1 MSSDEMQVAALGRPF
16 ALGMLYDTRRDQLM
30 TGFTLWERETISS
43 YLSSQVHPSSSY
55 EISTS
60 DSFESKSSLLDVNL
74 SLKASFLGGLV
85 EVGGSAG
92 FLNDNKKLKNQ
103 SRVTFQYKATTF
115 YDRLNLSLFQAV
127 KLQDKDLVEKSD
139 ATHVVTGILYG
150 ANAFFVFDS
159 EKLESSSVETV
170 QAKMFAAVNKI
181 PSFNIEARAEM
192 KLTKEERDAI
202 NKFTCK
208 FYGDFILEKNPTTFE
223 DAVTTFSKLPELLGE
238 TKKNSVPV
246 KVWLTPLEDLGVT
259 GAELKE
265 NISSGLVRKFC
276 NSLESIKEMERR
288 CREAQEEKVVE
299 SFPQIRKKL
308 KVFEDNCK
316 DYTSNLSRAMQEK
329 IPLIREGKEDER
341 CVEKLFDEQEKS
353 PFNHTTLDAWLD
365 NAEREINIIM
375 SCLDIMEGIPTVP
388 DENSLDRQVLAA
400 GVADLFCFVFSSVE
414 TDDPFLDQMT
424 SYVSKQTKPP
434 PSVAPPSKDQW
445 FFSNEVVANMRK
457 KAREF
462 TSAAKQLKGSR
473 RFRFLAAA
481 LPNKRFTGGTVY
493 QFRDGSLKTQD
504 FSRPDV
510 PDVTAPLDR
519 RDLAWCKASSDT
531 NHCSLTL
538 DPKTCNGWLNLSDGN
553 RKATC
558 GPEQAYPD
566 NPQRF
571 DVFTQGL
578 SELALTGRRYFEVE
592 WSTGHPNKVGVA
604 LVYSSMQRKGKD
616 VVSSFGEN
624 PASWYFGVHN
634 NELSAWHNGKIW
646 STSVPAGGCSR
657 VGVYLDWPGGSLSFY
672 QVSSDALT
680 HMYTFRA
687 KFTEPL
693 HPGLY
698 AYHISNFASFTSPP
712 YCKTQILRLSYDLMM
727 MF

>member
-60 DSFESKSSLLDVNL
+60 DSFESKSSLLDVNV

-181 PSFNIEARAEM
+181 PSFNLEARAEM

-388 DENSLDRQVLAA
+388 DENSLDRQALAA

-445 FFSNEVVANMRK
+445 FFSDEVVANMRK

-519 RDLAWCKASSDT
+519 RDLAWY
-531 NHCSLTL
+531 HCSLTL

-604 LVYSSMQRKGKD
+604 LVYDSMQRKGKD

-698 AYHISNFASFTSPP
+698 AYHISNFASFSP
-712 YCKTQILRLSYDLMM
+712 M
-727 MF
+727 

>member
-519 RDLAWCKASSDT
+519 RDLAC
-531 NHCSLTL
+531 LTL

-698 AYHISNFASFTSPP
+698 AYHISNFASFRGIT
-712 YCKTQILRLSYDLMM
+712 RNNEEE
-727 MF
+727 

>member
-698 AYHISNFASFTSPP
+698 AYHISNFKRFHFNPAF
-712 YCKTQILRLSYDLMM
+712 Y
-727 MF
+727 

>member
-698 AYHISNFASFTSPP
+698 AYHISNFASF
-712 YCKTQILRLSYDLMM
+712 KGRLVLVC
-727 MF
+727 

>member
-1 MSSDEMQVAALGRPF
+1 MKMKCDFPF
-16 ALGMLYDTRRDQLM
+16 
-30 TGFTLWERETISS
+30 TGFTLWERESIKT

-60 DSFESKSSLLDVNL
+60 DSFESKSSLLDVNV
-74 SLKASFLGGLV
+74 SLRASFLSGMV

-92 FLNDNKKLKNQ
+92 FLNDNKKFKNQ
-103 SRVTFQYKATTF
+103 SRVTFQYKTTTF

-159 EKLESSSVETV
+159 ERLESSSIETI
-170 QAKMFAAVNKI
+170 QATMSAAVNKI
-181 PSFNIEARAEM
+181 PSFNMEVKADM

-223 DAVTTFSKLPELLGE
+223 DAVTTFSKLPQLLGE

-259 GAELKE
+259 GAKLKDTL
-265 NISSGLVRKFC
+265 SSGLVRKFC

-308 KVFEDNCK
+308 KVFENNCN
-316 DYTSNLSRAMQEK
+316 DYTSNLSRAIQKK
-329 IPLIREGKEDER
+329 IPLIRDGKEDEK
-341 CVEKLFDEQEKS
+341 CVEQLLDQQEKS

-375 SCLDIMEGIPTVP
+375 SCLDIMEGVRTVP
-388 DENSLDRQVLAA
+388 DEKSLDREALAA
-400 GVADLFCFVFSSVE
+400 GVADLYCFVFSSVE

-424 SYVSKQTKPP
+424 SYLSKDQTKPP
-434 PSVAPPSKDQW
+434 PSVTPPRKDQW

-457 KAREF
+457 KATEF
-462 TSAAKQLKGSR
+462 TSAAKQLGGNR

-481 LPNKRFTGGTVY
+481 VPNKKFTGGTVY
-493 QFRDGSLKTQD
+493 QFRDGSLKTVD

-519 RDLAWCKASSDT
+519 RDLAWY
-531 NHCSLTL
+531 HCSLTL
-538 DPKTCNGWLNLSDGN
+538 DPRTCNGWLNLSDGN

-558 GPEQAYPD
+558 GPEQQYPD
-566 NPQRF
+566 NHQRF
-571 DVFTQGL
+571 DVHTQVL
-578 SELALTGRRYFEVE
+578 CEQALTGRRYFEAE
-592 WSTGHPNKVGVA
+592 FSTGPKNKSGVA
-604 LVYSSMQRKGKD
+604 LVYNSMQRKGKE

-634 NELSAWHNGKIW
+634 TELSAWHNGKIW

-657 VGVYLDWPGGSLSFY
+657 VGVYLDWPRGSLSFY
-672 QVSSDALT
+672 LVSSNSLT

-687 KFTEPL
+687 TFTEPL
-693 HPGLY
+693 YPGLY
-698 AYHISNFASFTSPP
+698 AYHISNFASFTP
-712 YCKTQILRLSYDLMM
+712 M
-727 MF
+727 

>member
-519 RDLAWCKASSDT
+519 RDLAWY
-531 NHCSLTL
+531 HCSLTL

-698 AYHISNFASFTSPP
+698 AYHISNFASFSP
-712 YCKTQILRLSYDLMM
+712 M
-727 MF
+727 

>member
-1 MSSDEMQVAALGRPF
+1 LGSVTSVAALGRPF

-519 RDLAWCKASSDT
+519 RDLAWY
-531 NHCSLTL
+531 HCSLTL

-698 AYHISNFASFTSPP
+698 AYHISNFASFSP
-712 YCKTQILRLSYDLMM
+712 M
-727 MF
+727 

>member
-698 AYHISNFASFTSPP
+698 LLVKINHEL
-712 YCKTQILRLSYDLMM
+712 KDLI
-727 MF
+727 

>member
-1 MSSDEMQVAALGRPF
+1 MFTSFHAV
-16 ALGMLYDTRRDQLM
+16 LYIYNENEISLF

-60 DSFESKSSLLDVNL
+60 DSFESKSSLLDVNV

-246 KVWLTPLEDLGVT
+246 KVWLTPLEDLDVT

-519 RDLAWCKASSDT
+519 RDLAWY
-531 NHCSLTL
+531 HCSLTL

-698 AYHISNFASFTSPP
+698 AYHISNFASFSP
-712 YCKTQILRLSYDLMM
+712 M
-727 MF
+727 

>member
-698 AYHISNFASFTSPP
+698 AYHISNFVFSE
-712 YCKTQILRLSYDLMM
+712 I
-727 MF
+727 

>member
-698 AYHISNFASFTSPP
+698 AYHISNFVHHRLTGFIRLLLSLIW
-712 YCKTQILRLSYDLMM
+712 KVVIL
-727 MF
+727 

>member
-693 HPGLY
+693 HPGFIAL
-698 AYHISNFASFTSPP
+698 N
-712 YCKTQILRLSYDLMM
+712 LRLKL
-727 MF
+727 FK